1 MRGPLE
7 AQLITRSLGFF
18 YAFRYDP
25 VCNQIAHDTESIMS
39 VVKLGSGRWR
49 LQIRRKTLKVD
60 ELHDSE
66 EQARAAEASYLGA
79 HRETGQGFT
88 LRQLWARYEGSE
100 MFAEKAGH
108 TQRTERLRIVPVL
121 ATLGDCKAVELEAD
135 PGPIYD
141 YIEARRKVISERTG
155 KKLSGTSRRLELAAL
170 SSVIAYAK
178 QRRIVRENFV
188 SSISRPAT
196 GKRKKRV
203 TPIEQGKLA
212 AYARNSDPFVA
223 QAARFLLLIRHLGCR
238 PGELVSLRVDDVH
251 LERSELLFRDT
262 KNGLDR
268 RVHVTSDAAQL
279 LHLQLPDVPE
289 KCPRVFFTWSS
300 KKRAWVPYNYSSG
313 VKRLRE
319 LGVITPEMHAQAGR
333 REFVSSA
340 IEHGTPILTIKKQ
353 TGHKSTQALE
363 IYDEGLST
371 APGVRDEIDRL
382 AAAVRDENFISNF
395 DAAGITPE
403 QREKLLASI
412 GKSQWVAP
420 FKR

>member
-1 MRGPLE
+1 
-7 AQLITRSLGFF
+7 
-18 YAFRYDP
+18 
-25 VCNQIAHDTESIMS
+25 MS

-66 EQARAAEASYLGA
+66 EQARAAEAAYLGA
-79 HRETGQGFT
+79 HRESGQGFT
-88 LRQLWARYEGSE
+88 LRQLWARYVDSE
-100 MFAEKAGH
+100 MFESKAEH
-108 TQRTERLRIVPVL
+108 TQRTERLRIQPVL
-121 ATLGDCKAVELEAD
+121 AALGDCTAVELEAD

-141 YIEARRKVISERTG
+141 YIESRRKVISERTG

-170 SSVIAYAK
+170 SSIIAYAK

-188 SSISRPAT
+188 SSVSRPAT
-196 GKRKKRV
+196 AKRKKRV

-212 AYARNSDPFVA
+212 AFARNSDPFVA
-223 QAARFLLLIRHLGCR
+223 RAARFMLLIRHLGCR
-238 PGELVSLRVDDVH
+238 PGELVSLRVDDVC
-251 LERSELLFRDT
+251 LDRSELLFRDT
-262 KNGLDR
+262 KNGKDR
-268 RVHVTSDAAQL
+268 RAHVTSDAAQL
-279 LHLQLPDVPE
+279 LHLQLLDVPDH
-289 KCPRVFFTWSS
+289 CNWLFSTWSPQQ
-300 KKRAWVPYNYSSG
+300 KAWVPYNYASG
-313 VKRLRE
+313 VSRLRE
-319 LGVITPEMHAQAGR
+319 MGVISQDTHAHAGR

-340 IEHGTPILTIKKQ
+340 VEHGTPLLTIKKQ

-371 APGVRDEIDRL
+371 APGVRSELDKL

-403 QREKLLASI
+403 QREKLLESI
-412 GKSQWVAP
+412 GKSTWVAP

>member
-1 MRGPLE
+1 
-7 AQLITRSLGFF
+7 
-18 YAFRYDP
+18 
-25 VCNQIAHDTESIMS
+25 MS
-39 VVKLGSGRWR
+39 VIQLGSGRWR
-49 LQIRRKTLKVD
+49 LQIRRKTLKID
-60 ELHDSE
+60 ETYDTE
-66 EQARAAEASYLGA
+66 EAAKAAEAEYLGA
-79 HRETGQGFT
+79 HREIGQGFT
-88 LRQLWARYEGSE
+88 LRQLWARYVDSE
-100 MFAEKAGH
+100 LFEAKAEH

-121 ATLGDCKAVELEAD
+121 DALGDCTAVELEAD

-196 GKRKKRV
+196 SKRKKRV
-203 TPIEQGKLA
+203 TPIEQSKLA
-212 AYARNSDPFVA
+212 IYSRNSDPFVA

-238 PGELVSLRVDDVH
+238 PGELVSLRVADVH

-262 KNGLDR
+262 KNGQDR

-279 LHLQLPDVPE
+279 LHLQLFDIPE
-289 KCPRVFFTWSS
+289 QCSLVFFTWST
-300 KKRAWVPYNYSSG
+300 KKKYWVPYNYSSG
-313 VKRLRE
+313 VNRLRE
-319 LGVITPEMHAQAGR
+319 MGVITHEMHAHAGR

-340 IEHGTPILTIKKQ
+340 IEHGTPMLTIKKQ

-371 APGVRDEIDRL
+371 APGVRDAIDRL

-395 DAAGITPE
+395 DALGITPE
-403 QREKLLASI
+403 QREKLLESI
-412 GKSQWVAP
+412 GKSQWVSP

>member
-1 MRGPLE
+1 
-7 AQLITRSLGFF
+7 
-18 YAFRYDP
+18 
-25 VCNQIAHDTESIMS
+25 MS
-39 VVKLGSGRWR
+39 VVKLASGRWR

-60 ELHDSE
+60 ELHDTE
-66 EQARAAEASYLGA
+66 EAATAAEAEYLGA

-88 LRQLWARYEGSE
+88 LSQLWSRYVDSE
-100 MFAEKAGH
+100 MFESKAEH
-108 TQRTERLRIVPVL
+108 TQRTERLRIQPVL
-121 ATLGDCKAVELEAD
+121 AALGDCTATELEAD

-196 GKRKKRV
+196 VKRKKRV

-212 AYARNSDPFVA
+212 AFARNGDPFVA

-238 PGELVSLRVDDVH
+238 PGELVSLRVDDVQ
-251 LERSELLFRDT
+251 LDRSELLFRDT
-262 KNGLDR
+262 KNRQDR

-289 KCPRVFFTWSS
+289 KCPRVFFTWSY
-300 KKRAWVPYNYSSG
+300 KKRDWVPYNYSSG
-313 VKRLRE
+313 VERLRE
-319 LGVITPEMHAQAGR
+319 LDVIDEDTHAHAGR

-340 IEHGTPILTIKKQ
+340 VEHGTPLLTIKKQ
-353 TGHKSTQALE
+353 TGHKSVQALE

-371 APGVRDEIDRL
+371 APGVRSELDRL
-382 AAAVRDENFISNF
+382 AAAVRDENFISNW

-412 GKSQWVAP
+412 GKSTWVDP